1 MPQDLGALAPGDV
14 VRARL
19 KHTAG
24 KWVVTFSDT
33 TQGWSRTVR
42 LAYKADDQGA
52 IAEWI
57 EEDPVSVDPL
67 RGQSLFH
74 MARTGGTTISALLV
88 NGAAPSSAVSTPES
102 FTDGSGTTFHP
113 TPLDHDAFGFRPW

>member
-1 MPQDLGALAPGDV
+1 MPQDLGSLAPGDV

-19 KHTAG
+19 RHMAG
-24 KWVVTFSDT
+24 RWVVTFADQ

-42 LAYKADDQGA
+42 LAYRANDVGA

-88 NGAAPSSAVSTPES
+88 NGAEPSATVSTPES
-102 FTDGSGTTFHP
+102 FTDASGTTFRP
-113 TPLDHDAFGFRPW
+113 TPLAHDAFGFRPW